1 MATLELFHQID
12 LLAVLHLDFVQKG
25 LLVLDLSLT
34 QLELLVLLVE
44 GE

>member
-12 LLAVLHLDFVQKG
+12 LLAVLHLYFVQKG